1 MLSLL
6 DVATEI
12 GFCRKTAEIWQ
23 LVGTIL
29 MVIKIV
35 FPLLVVIFGIIDI
48 GKSVVAQKPEEIS
61 KSFKSFLYRLAA
73 AVAIFFIPTVV
84 AFGIN
89 LAHGFQTVNN
99 DYSVCSSCI
108 SNPNGC
114 DIGETVGK

>member
-1 MLSLL
+1 MLNLL
-6 DVATEI
+6 EVAGDV

-73 AVAIFFIPTVV
+73 AIAIFFIPTVV

-89 LAHGFQTVNN
+89 LANGFQTVNN
-99 DYSVCSSCI
+99 DYSVCSGCI
-108 SNPNGC
+108 SSPSSC
-114 DIGETVGK
+114 DTSQTVGK